1 MNLPPKDHTPQEQAI
16 ASILDEFGLRY
27 DAQHPFGTYTVDFWI
42 PEINMVVEADGFY
55 GHHKPRDVKR
65 DMDLMGIPSIDHVLH
80 ITDVSY
86 KDIKETLWQALN
98 RLTETQP
105 LVGQDKMSGS

>member
-1 MNLPPKDHTPQEQAI
+1 MNLPPKDYTPQEQAI
-16 ASILDEFGLRY
+16 ATILDEFGLRY
-27 DAQHPFGTYTVDFWI
+27 DAQHYFGKYTADFWI
-42 PEINMVVEADGFY
+42 PEIKMVVEADGFY

-105 LVGQDKMSGS
+105 LVGQDKMSGF